1 MDEPN
6 AFISGQTTIETNIMD
21 DVNKKK
27 KIRPYNNM
35 FNSKWKSDGN
45 KHSFI

>member
-1 MDEPN
+1 MDETN
-6 AFISGQTTIETNIMD
+6 AFMSGQTTLETNIMD

-35 FNSKWKSDGN
+35 FNSKWK
-45 KHSFI
+45 K

>member
-6 AFISGQTTIETNIMD
+6 VVISGQTIIETNIMD

-35 FNSKWKSDGN
+35 FNSKWK
-45 KHSFI
+45 K